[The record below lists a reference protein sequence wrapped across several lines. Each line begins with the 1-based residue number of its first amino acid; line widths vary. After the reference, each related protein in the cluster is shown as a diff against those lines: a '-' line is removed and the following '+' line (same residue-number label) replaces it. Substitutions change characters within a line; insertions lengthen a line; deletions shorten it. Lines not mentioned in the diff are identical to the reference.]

1 MGTSKRFINVLILG
15 TSMGSPIPGS
25 NGNAVTAGGGEAG
38 DLQLSA
44 VASLSHGIL
53 GHRSSLPS
61 QSRNGSG

>member
-1 MGTSKRFINVLILG
+1 
-15 TSMGSPIPGS
+15 MGSPIPGS
-25 NGNAVTAGGGEAG
+25 NGNAVTAGGGETG

-61 QSRNGSG
+61 QSWNGSG